1 MSDLVVRGRTPL
13 HQLLALTAALVPTLL
28 ACTLLVLGGPAAP
41 AHACSCQAPSME
53 EALAEAEL
61 VAEGTVETI
70 FVSPGD
76 DYTAIWIK
84 LDRSWKGE
92 PEYRAISFGI
102 EEGDCPALSFE
113 EGDRL
118 IVWGENWSDS
128 FRWIDCGP
136 PAESLEAQRE
146 FLTDELGEPSD
157 LSHVP
162 EFFERPTGGL
172 PPEEDDETPPE
183 EDDDETPPE
192 VDDPSSPVDT
202 LWDLLPYLV
211 IGAVAVGTT
220 VAGLAVLAVVLVTR
234 ARR

>member
-1 MSDLVVRGRTPL
+1 MSDLVVRRRTPV
-13 HQLLALTAALVPTLL
+13 HQLIALTAALLSILL
-28 ACTLLVLGGPAAP
+28 GCALLVLGGPAAP

-53 EALAEAEL
+53 EALADAEL

-76 DYTAIWIK
+76 DYTSIWVT

-92 PEYRAISFGI
+92 PEYRAIVFGI
-102 EEGDCPALSFE
+102 EEGDCPALSLE

-128 FRWIDCGP
+128 FRWIGCGP
-136 PAESLEAQRE
+136 PAESLEEQRE

-162 EFFERPTGGL
+162 ESFERPTGEI
-172 PPEEDDETPPE
+172 PPEE
-183 EDDDETPPE
+183 DDETPPE

>member
-1 MSDLVVRGRTPL
+1 M
-13 HQLLALTAALVPTLL
+13 Q
-28 ACTLLVLGGPAAP
+28 
-41 AHACSCQAPSME
+41 

-76 DYTAIWIK
+76 DYTSIWVK

-92 PEYRAISFGI
+92 PEYRAIVFGI
-102 EEGDCPALSFE
+102 EEGDCPALSLE

-136 PAESLEAQRE
+136 PVESLEAQRE

-162 EFFERPTGGL
+162 EFFERPTGEI
-172 PPEEDDETPPE
+172 PPEE
-183 EDDDETPPE
+183 DDETPPE
-192 VDDPSSPVDT
+192 VDDPSSPVDV
-202 LWDLLPYLV
+202 LWGLLPYLA
-211 IGAVAVGTT
+211 IGAAAVGAT
-220 VAGLAVLAVVLVTR
+220 VAALAVLAVVLVKR

>member
-1 MSDLVVRGRTPL
+1 MSDLVVRGHTPL
-13 HQLLALTAALVPTLL
+13 HQLLALTAALLSMLL
-28 ACTLLVLGGPAAP
+28 ACALLVLGGPAAP

-53 EALAEAEL
+53 EALADAEL

-76 DYTAIWIK
+76 DHTSIWVK

-136 PAESLEAQRE
+136 PVESLEAQRE

-183 EDDDETPPE
+183 
-192 VDDPSSPVDT
+192 VDDPSSPVDV
-202 LWDLLPYLV
+202 LWDLLPYLA
-211 IGAVAVGTT
+211 IGAAAVGAT
-220 VAGLAVLAVVLVTR
+220 VAGLAVLTVILVKR

>member
-1 MSDLVVRGRTPL
+1 MSDLVVRRRTPV
-13 HQLLALTAALVPTLL
+13 HQLIALTAALLSILL
-28 ACTLLVLGGPAAP
+28 GCALLVLGGPAAP

-53 EALAEAEL
+53 EALADAEL

-76 DYTAIWIK
+76 DYTSIWVT
-84 LDRSWKGE
+84 LDHSWKGE

-102 EEGDCPALSFE
+102 EEGDCPALSLE

-128 FRWIDCGP
+128 FRWIDCGQ
-136 PAESLEAQRE
+136 PAESLEEQRE

-162 EFFERPTGGL
+162 ESFERPTGEI
-172 PPEEDDETPPE
+172 PPEE
-183 EDDDETPPE
+183 DDETPPE